1 MPRYIDADELLRK
14 SFRIEGHFDLPN
26 GKAQNFSAI
35 SVTEILD
42 FPTDD
47 VTPVIHGCWKPIYS
61 NKACEAIKRAMWYK
75 CSECG
80 GCVTSGEGYARGI
93 DYEFCPY
100 CGAKMGGDDN
110 EV

>member
-1 MPRYIDADELLRK
+1 MPRYIDADELLKK

-35 SVTEILD
+35 VDTEIMD
-42 FPTDD
+42 FPTAD
-47 VTPVIHGCWKPIYS
+47 VALVKHGYWKPIYS
-61 NKACEAIKRAMWYK
+61 NRACENIKRAMYYE

-80 GCVTSGEGYARGI
+80 CNINNGSYSHGT

-100 CGAKMGGDDN
+100 CGSKMDEKEG
-110 EV
+110 V